1 MLDTLRSA
9 HIDSVVKSIR
19 ERVETKR
26 SGAKIDP
33 PIVEAIDIVHHALA
47 FTRHTQAL
55 EVWRAAL
62 WERRFVPQ
70 AEIALRMMLVY
81 LLAAV
86 DRGEIEAVS
95 KICDCLHEILPK
107 ETLQLELVAG
117 NA

>member
-9 HIDSVVKSIR
+9 HIDSVVKSIQ
-19 ERVETKR
+19 ERVEAKR
-26 SGAKIDP
+26 TGAKIDP
-33 PIVEAIDIVHHALA
+33 LIVEAIDIVHHALV

-55 EVWRAAL
+55 EIWRAVL
-62 WERRFVPQ
+62 WERRFDPQ

-86 DRGEIEAVS
+86 DRGEIERVS

-107 ETLQLELVAG
+107 ETLLPELVAG